1 MFHFNSD
8 DQQVIYKKLER
19 ESTLNPF
26 QHKMETIKQ
35 IKNKKQVRKRNPD
48 LGKQAGET
56 GIQ

>member
-1 MFHFNSD
+1 M
-8 DQQVIYKKLER
+8 IYKKLER
-19 ESTLNPF
+19 ESILNPF
-26 QHKMETIKQ
+26 QHKMEMIKQ